1 MSRRSR
7 DDEPLDDVDRLFL
20 KIEPLGAPA
29 DFAAR
34 VAAQTHAAPVAA
46 RPGWVPAR
54 SVRSRLWWAFD
65 AVALLTLLAL
75 SVSFG
80 MALHESGSVDILAVM
95 LEFGAVGDAVDALIE
110 SLPWLQ
116 LAGLALNAALVLVL
130 SKLALDADAPGTST
144 APNPRAA

>member
-20 KIEPLGAPA
+20 KIEPLAAPA

-34 VAAQTHAAPVAA
+34 VAAQTRAAPVAA
-46 RPGWVPAR
+46 RPGWA
-54 SVRSRLWWAFD
+54 SVRPRLWWAFD

-80 MALHESGSVDILAVM
+80 MALHESGAVDILAVM

-130 SKLALDADAPGTST
+130 SKLALDADAPGSST